1 MKEQFC
7 SEIKNV
13 FNKHNINL
21 TEKQV
26 EYFYKYYSL
35 LIEWNQK
42 FNLTAIT
49 EQSEVIVKHFLDSV
63 ICYNLLPENAKIID
77 DYSNGISPDS
87 EN

>member
-26 EYFYKYYSL
+26 ENLYIHDYFVK
-35 LIEWNQK
+35 N
-42 FNLTAIT
+42 AIKNMIIAKT
-49 EQSEVIVKHFLDSV
+49 LR
-63 ICYNLLPENAKIID
+63 ENYCTI
-77 DYSNGISPDS
+77 
-87 EN
+87 

>member
-26 EYFYKYYSL
+26 YS
-35 LIEWNQK
+35 
-42 FNLTAIT
+42 AR
-49 EQSEVIVKHFLDSV
+49 SRVKSKLK
-63 ICYNLLPENAKIID
+63 NK
-77 DYSNGISPDS
+77 
-87 EN
+87 